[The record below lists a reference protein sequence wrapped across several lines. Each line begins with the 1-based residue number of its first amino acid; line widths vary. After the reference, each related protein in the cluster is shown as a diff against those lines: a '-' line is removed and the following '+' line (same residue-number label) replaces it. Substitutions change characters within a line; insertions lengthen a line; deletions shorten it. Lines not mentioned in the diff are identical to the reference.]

1 MPLAR
6 GQAGKGPT
14 IAVNEIKEG
23 MKGYGLTVFKGTVPE
38 KFDVEVVGVLHNFR
52 PAQDLI
58 LVKTPHPR
66 LNITKN
72 VKGMSG
78 SPIYLDGR
86 LAGAYAYSLSSFQ
99 AEPVAGVTPIAPM
112 LTEMRRAIP
121 PGFWPLQRTGPLP
134 TAPQK
139 PKTAALGANFFDG
152 APGQYDLMTHA
163 GQIAQRMGIPASN
176 GGGPTPAATPLLMGG
191 VGDRSAELA
200 RKLFGPLGLEP
211 MQAGG
216 GHTAAPDAPQHY
228 VDGGALGVQLTSGD
242 VSLMGLGTV
251 THVEGNR
258 VAAFGHPMLGGGDS
272 ALPTCIGKVLWI
284 YASEQHS
291 FKVGEAIRPLGA
303 LVQDRQSA
311 VVADEKVTAPTFP
324 VHVEVKGVET
334 APRKIWDMAVADEK
348 FMSPSLLATMFGS
361 VVEATISERRDMT
374 WQLHSRVSIRG
385 HGTLDLDDFGVAIGG
400 LPEAGEWAASRVVRA
415 VGDVVNNP
423 WEYAR
428 IDKVDAVLSVQYT
441 RDVYRL
447 RGVELLDQEVDAGGR
462 ARLVLHLR
470 SFSGPDTTRTVEVRL
485 APELA
490 GKEVELEILPGYELS
505 PELAAP
511 EGLPSLLA
519 NLPRQGA
526 SPKAVV
532 VQYKVLS
539 QGVTFHGHVAPRLP
553 EFALDALRPT
563 RGSLAPDPFTSYA
576 RTTVQ
581 LDRYLEGHDKVKVK
595 VREVVR

>member
-1 MPLAR
+1 
-6 GQAGKGPT
+6 
-14 IAVNEIKEG
+14 
-23 MKGYGLTVFKGTVPE
+23 
-38 KFDVEVVGVLHNFR
+38 
-52 PAQDLI
+52 
-58 LVKTPHPR
+58 
-66 LNITKN
+66 
-72 VKGMSG
+72 
-78 SPIYLDGR
+78 
-86 LAGAYAYSLSSFQ
+86 
-99 AEPVAGVTPIAPM
+99 
-112 LTEMRRAIP
+112 
-121 PGFWPLQRTGPLP
+121 
-134 TAPQK
+134 
-139 PKTAALGANFFDG
+139 
-152 APGQYDLMTHA
+152 
-163 GQIAQRMGIPASN
+163 
-176 GGGPTPAATPLLMGG
+176 
-191 VGDRSAELA
+191 
-200 RKLFGPLGLEP
+200 
-211 MQAGG
+211 
-216 GHTAAPDAPQHY
+216 
-228 VDGGALGVQLTSGD
+228 
-242 VSLMGLGTV
+242 
-251 THVEGNR
+251 
-258 VAAFGHPMLGGGDS
+258 
-272 ALPTCIGKVLWI
+272 
-284 YASEQHS
+284 
-291 FKVGEAIRPLGA
+291 
-303 LVQDRQSA
+303 
-311 VVADEKVTAPTFP
+311 
-324 VHVEVKGVET
+324 
-334 APRKIWDMAVADEK
+334 
-348 FMSPSLLATMFGS
+348 
-361 VVEATISERRDMT
+361 
-374 WQLHSRVSIRG
+374 
-385 HGTLDLDDFGVAIGG
+385 
-400 LPEAGEWAASRVVRA
+400 
-415 VGDVVNNP
+415 VVNNP